1 MIQIR
6 KYQPSDRDAV
16 RKICMDTAKKG
27 FNKNPKKRECVCN
40 MFIDYNIEQEPE
52 NCFVAVD
59 GDKVCGYIVCSI
71 EKDKYIAKMQEIYIP
86 KVFKKSFILGVFT
99 KICLSTSKKLD
110 NEFNGGGLR
119 INIDERYQGKKIG
132 PQLLTTLS
140 NHLSSLGHKYM
151 YLVTQ
156 NRKTRGYGFY
166 MHYGF
171 YEAKKCG
178 AGTLCLAYDVSKT
191 NNKEHLQNN

>member
-1 MIQIR
+1 MIEIR
-6 KYQPSDRDAV
+6 KYKDEDNAAV
-16 RKICMDTAKKG
+16 RKICMDTAKPG
-27 FNKNPKKRECVCN
+27 YNKSPRKRECMCY
-40 MFIDYNIEQEPE
+40 MFVDYSLEQEKD

-59 GDKVCGYIVCSI
+59 NGKVCGYIVCSTDKQKYI
-71 EKDKYIAKMQEIYIP
+71 EKMKQIYIP
-86 KVFKKSFILGVFT
+86 KVFKKSFILGVFA

-110 NEFNGGGLR
+110 EMFDGGGLH
-119 INIDERYQGKKIG
+119 INIDAEHQGQKIG
-132 PQLLTTLS
+132 PKLLTALAL
-140 NHLSSLGHKYM
+140 HLKSIGHKYM

-178 AGTLCLAYDVSKT
+178 AGTLCLTYDVDNVK
-191 NNKEHLQNN
+191 NK